1 MWCVVHRQT
10 QLFVFV
16 VNYKHINILVN
27 YKQQTAAFIFF
38 CFVSKI
44 KVYLFIEISF
54 FQLPI
59 IYVM

>member
-10 QLFVFV
+10 QLFI
-16 VNYKHINILVN
+16 VNYKNEQLRL
-27 YKQQTAAFIFF
+27 YFF
-38 CFVSKI
+38 VFVSKI

>member
-16 VNYKHINILVN
+16 VNYK
-27 YKQQTAAFIFF
+27 QQTAAFIFF
-38 CFVSKI
+38 CFVSKT